1 MKILLATHA
10 LDHPGGSETYL
21 LTVAFALE
29 RLGHEAAIYTL
40 EPGAM
45 SELAEQSGLRVAV
58 SDQRL
63 DDGYDAIIGQ
73 DGVTSY
79 ALAERYPSARHLFV
93 AHSADYAFQYPPQ
106 LPGAVGAVVAFN
118 DRVAGRL
125 ESLAH
130 CPQLIRLRQPIDT
143 WRFTVRPPLPP
154 RPTSLTVLSNY
165 LYGERLEIV
174 RRAAREMGMSFAVVG
189 SSEGGKPTLTPEEGL
204 RRSDVV
210 LALGRSALEAMAC
223 GCAVY
228 VFGHFA
234 ADGWVTQDS
243 YRAFERDGFASLA
256 TERAIDT
263 DALCADLANYDA
275 AMGTVNRS
283 LVVRHHEAG
292 KHAAELV
299 AALRRLIPENPTR
312 SSDRTLRE
320 MSRLVRVQWQ
330 TERKALTFDD
340 QLRGAEEAR
349 ISSEQELQKE
359 LERVRGEYRQ
369 VVSGRRY
376 RLAQTIAKPLDFL
389 RRHRRRPVPDEEGKA
404 SRSAP

>member
-1 MKILLATHA
+1 MKILLATNA
-10 LDHPGGSETYL
+10 LSHTGGSETYL

-29 RLGHEAAIYTL
+29 RLGHEAGNYTL
-40 EPGAM
+40 EPGEM
-45 SELAEQSGLRVAV
+45 SELANQSGLRVAV
-58 SDQRL
+58 SDQQL

-93 AHSADYAFQYPPQ
+93 AHSADFALQYPPQ
-106 LPGAVGAVVAFN
+106 LPGTVGAVVAFN

-130 CPQLIRLRQPIDT
+130 CPRLIRLRQPIDT
-143 WRFTVRPPLPP
+143 WRFTARIPLPP

-165 LYGERLEIV
+165 PYGERLEIV
-174 RRAAREMGMSFAVVG
+174 RRAARERGMSFSVVG
-189 SSEGGKPTLTPEEGL
+189 RSEGGEPTLTPEEAL

-243 YRAFERDGFASLA
+243 YQAFERDGFASLA
-256 TERAIDT
+256 TERTVDT

-283 LVVRHHEAG
+283 LVVRHHDAG
-292 KHAAELV
+292 KHAAQLV
-299 AALRRLIPENPTR
+299 AALRQLIPENPTR
-312 SSDRTLRE
+312 RSDRTLRE

-330 TERKALTFDD
+330 TEKKVLAFDH

-359 LERVRGEYRQ
+359 LERVQGEYHR

-389 RRHRRRPVPDEEGKA
+389 RRHRRPA
-404 SRSAP
+404 IRSAQHRDA